1 MKPEAGVS
9 GIIEAANGM
18 SDLKLFRLSSAGVSE
33 MKGGTLALERSLQ
46 TLFEQ
51 NLEAFMGIRFLASE
65 QRTTSG
71 RIDTLGIDENASP
84 VIIEYKRASNENVIN
99 QGLFYLDWLM
109 DHRRDFEWLVMER
122 FGKDHAAK
130 VEWSSPRLICIAGD
144 FTRYDEHAVKQ
155 ISRNIELVRYR
166 RFGGDLLLL
175 DLVTTTT
182 SAEPQIAHKTG
193 GNEAM
198 RSPSGAAGSKY
209 KTVTASLA
217 DADTALT
224 DLFEATRSYLRALG
238 DDVQERTL
246 KNYFAFTRLKNFAC
260 IEIKPTARKLLVYL
274 KVDPETIE
282 VRPGFTRDVSNIGHF
297 GTGDLEVTLAQIEDL
312 ERAKPLLQQSYEAS

>member
-1 MKPEAGVS
+1 
-9 GIIEAANGM
+9 M
-18 SDLKLFRLSSAGVSE
+18 SDLKLFRLSSGSVSE

-46 TLFEQ
+46 TLFER
-51 NLEAFMGIRFLASE
+51 NLEALLGIRFLASE
-65 QRTTSG
+65 QRTTNG

-166 RFGGDLLLL
+166 RFSDDLLLL

-182 SAEPQIAHKTG
+182 AG
-193 GNEAM
+193 GPPVVHNAGENDGV
-198 RSPSGAAGSKY
+198 RSPPSTVGNKY
-209 KTVTASLA
+209 KTVTESLA

-224 DLFEATRSYLRALG
+224 DVFEATRSYLRALG

-274 KVDPETIE
+274 KVDPES
-282 VRPGFTRDVSNIGHF
+282 VDMQPGFTRDVSNIGHF
-297 GTGDLEVTLAQIEDL
+297 GTGDLEVTVAQMEDL

>member
-1 MKPEAGVS
+1 
-9 GIIEAANGM
+9 M
-18 SDLKLFRLSSAGVSE
+18 SDLKLFRLSSGGVAE
-33 MKGGTLALERSLQ
+33 MKGSTLALERSLQ

-51 NLEAFMGIRFLASE
+51 NLESLLGIRFLVSE

-71 RIDTLGIDENASP
+71 RIDTLGIDENGSP

-122 FGKDHAAK
+122 FGKDHAAR

-166 RFGGDLLLL
+166 RFDDLLLL
-175 DLVTTTT
+175 DLVTNTA
-182 SAEPQIAHKTG
+182 SIGPQIERKAD

-198 RSPSGAAGSKY
+198 RSPQGSAGSKY

-217 DADTALT
+217 DADTTLT

-260 IEIKPTARKLLVYL
+260 IEIKPNAHKLLVYL
-274 KVDPETIE
+274 KVAPVGIDL
-282 VRPGFTRDVSNIGHF
+282 RPGFTRDVSNIGHY
-297 GTGDLEVTLAQIEDL
+297 GTGDLEVTLAQMEDL
-312 ERAKPLLQQSYEAS
+312 EHSKPLLKESYELS

>member
-1 MKPEAGVS
+1 
-9 GIIEAANGM
+9 M
-18 SDLKLFRLSSAGVSE
+18 SDLKLFRLSSGGVLE
-33 MKGGTLALERSLQ
+33 MKGSTVALERSLQ

-51 NLEAFMGIRFLASE
+51 NLEPLLGIRFLASE
-65 QRTTSG
+65 QRPTSG
-71 RIDTLGIDENASP
+71 RIDTLGIDENGSP

-166 RFGGDLLLL
+166 RFEDLLLL
-175 DLVTTTT
+175 DLVTTTA
-182 SAEPQIAHKTG
+182 SVGSQIERKASDS
-193 GNEAM
+193 EAT
-198 RSPSGAAGSKY
+198 RSPQGTPGSKN

-217 DADTALT
+217 DADTTLT

-274 KVDPETIE
+274 KVDPESIE
-282 VRPGFTRDVSNIGHF
+282 LRPGFTRDVSNIGHF
-297 GTGDLEVTLAQIEDL
+297 GTGDLEVTLAQMGDFEH
-312 ERAKPLLQQSYEAS
+312 AKPLLQQSYEAS